1 MDTPPKI
8 RWQCRRGAL
17 ELDLLLENY
26 LETEYLTAD
35 EEEKKMFVE
44 LLKLD
49 DYELL
54 GFLRAA
60 VKKHYLLD
68 R

>member
-1 MDTPPKI
+1 MDTPAKL

-17 ELDLLLENY
+17 ELDLLLETY

-35 EEEKKMFVE
+35 EEEKQMFVE

-49 DYELL
+49 DRELL
-54 GFLRAA
+54 EFLMAA

-68 R
+68 G